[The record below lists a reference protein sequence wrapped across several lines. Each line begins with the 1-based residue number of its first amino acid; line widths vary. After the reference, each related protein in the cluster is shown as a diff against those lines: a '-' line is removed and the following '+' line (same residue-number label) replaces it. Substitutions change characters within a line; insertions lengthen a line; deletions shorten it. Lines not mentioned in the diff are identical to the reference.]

1 MANRLNVVP
10 LALDVKSEETLRD
23 PVFKVDAFALVKFR
37 EPKTLVVKS
46 VFETH
51 RFPRTFTF
59 APDRPIE
66 F

>member
-1 MANRLNVVP
+1 MANKLNVVP
-10 LALDVKSEETLRD
+10 FAVDAKSEETLRD
-23 PVFKVDAFALVKFR
+23 PVFKVDTFALVKFR

-51 RFPRTFTF
+51 RFPRTFTLT
-59 APDRPIE
+59 PDRPIE